1 MGRRSGATL
10 LEALSSYAVYVA
22 IVAVGLSIVLTA
34 VSAGRRETMGLQLQG
49 VHDAVRLLGADSW
62 GYGAVGPERLAASGL
77 LPANMV
83 TGNRLALQ
91 TEAGWLRLVACGDQG
106 CPLGGTVAATA
117 SGALGFRT
125 GPLRPARPEM
135 PRASFGF
142 SFWVQDVNEVAAC
155 VSLVEWRPSR
165 WPDRVGVQVQGVAG
179 GRVVMA
185 PSPVIEPAFPP
196 VTGCGGINAVG
207 WSVLNS
213 GGVGALPWRLD
224 VGAGGVVEGIRELE
238 RGDILD
244 VCQCMLETYGVVTVG
259 MGFRNL

>member
-1 MGRRSGATL
+1 MGRRSGVTV

-22 IVAVGLSIVLTA
+22 IVAVGLSIALTVA
-34 VSAGRRETMGLQLQG
+34 SAGRREAMRLQLQSL
-49 VHDAVRLLGADSW
+49 HDAVRTLGADSW

-83 TGNRLALQ
+83 SGGRMSLQ
-91 TEAGWLRLVACGDQG
+91 TEAGWLRLWACGDQG
-106 CPLGGTVAATA
+106 CPLGGAVVATA

-125 GPLRPARPEM
+125 GPLRPLRPEM

-142 SFWVQDVNEVAAC
+142 SFWVQDVNEVPAC

-165 WPDRVGVQVQGVAG
+165 WPDRVGVQVQGVADG
-179 GRVVMA
+179 QAVA
-185 PSPVIEPAFPP
+185 TPSPVIEPAFPP
-196 VTGCGGINAVG
+196 VTGCGGIGAVG

-213 GGVGALPWRLD
+213 GGVGAVPWRLD
-224 VGAGGVVEGIRELE
+224 LGAGGVVEGIRELD

-244 VCQCMLETYGVVTVG
+244 VCQCMLETHGVVTVG